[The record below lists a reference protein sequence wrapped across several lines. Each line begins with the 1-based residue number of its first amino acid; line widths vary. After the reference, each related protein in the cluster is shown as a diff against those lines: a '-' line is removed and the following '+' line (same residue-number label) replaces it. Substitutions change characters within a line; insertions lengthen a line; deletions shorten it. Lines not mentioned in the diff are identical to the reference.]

1 MTQDTKKNG
10 YSAVDSHE
18 EKAIALSRRYVLKA
32 AFAGVMAGLTVPLLP
47 RLSAFA
53 SEASGSKVLIVYFSR
68 TGNTRE
74 VARHIHKRTGGDMLE
89 LKTAHSYPDAYRATT
104 EQAKREQEENF
115 RPTLTAD
122 VESVQPYD
130 VIFIGYL
137 NWWGTMPMALFTF
150 LEKHDFAG
158 KTLVPF
164 CTHEGSALGRGPR
177 DIAGL
182 CPDAKIVDGLAVR
195 GSDASKAQADVDQW
209 LRRIGL
215 NG

>member
-1 MTQDTKKNG
+1 MAQDMKKSG

-32 AFAGVMAGLTVPLLP
+32 AFAGVMAGLAVPLLP

-53 SEASGSKVLIVYFSR
+53 SEASGGKALIVYFSR

-74 VARHIHKRTGGDMLE
+74 VAGQIRKRTGGDMLE
-89 LKTAHSYPDAYRATT
+89 LKTAHSYPEAYRATT
-104 EQAKREQEENF
+104 EQAKREQEEGF
-115 RPTLTAD
+115 RPILTAD
-122 VESVQPYD
+122 VESVRPYD
-130 VIFIGYL
+130 VIFIGYP
-137 NWWGTMPMALFTF
+137 NWWGTMPMAFFTF

-182 CPDAKIVDGLAVR
+182 CPDARIMDGLAVR
-195 GSDASKAQADVDQW
+195 GSDASEAQADVDQW

>member
-1 MTQDTKKNG
+1 MPDFPTEN
-10 YSAVDSHE
+10 SSF
-18 EKAIALSRRYVLKA
+18 LSRRSLLKA
-32 AFAGVMAGLTVPLLP
+32 TFTGLVSAVAVHVLP
-47 RLSAFA
+47 CTSVYAA
-53 SEASGSKVLIVYFSR
+53 ESPSNNILIVFFSR

-74 VARHIHKRTGGDMLE
+74 IASQIHKSIGGDMLE
-89 LKTAHSYPDAYRATT
+89 LKTAHSYPESYRATT
-104 EQAKREQEENF
+104 EQAKKEQEENF
-115 RPTLTAD
+115 RPVLTAD

-130 VIFIGYL
+130 VIFIGYP

-177 DIAGL
+177 DIAAL
-182 CPDAKIVDGLAVR
+182 CPGSRVLEGLAVR
-195 GSDASKAQADVDQW
+195 GSDASDAHEDVESW

-215 NG
+215 NR

>member
-1 MTQDTKKNG
+1 MTYDKKNG
-10 YSAVDSHE
+10 DSE
-18 EKAIALSRRYVLKA
+18 MGSQTQNAIALSRRRVLKA
-32 AFAGVMAGLTVPLLP
+32 AFAGIAAGLAVPVLP
-47 RLSAFA
+47 RLSAYA
-53 SEASGSKVLIVYFSR
+53 AEASGNKVLIVYFSR

-74 VARHIHKRTGGDMLE
+74 VAGQIHKRIGGDMLE
-89 LKTAHSYPDAYRATT
+89 LKTAHSYPAAYRATT
-104 EQAKREQEENF
+104 EQAKREQEEHF

-122 VESVQPYD
+122 VASVGPYD
-130 VIFIGYL
+130 VIFIGYP

-177 DIAGL
+177 DMAGL
-182 CPDAKIVDGLAVR
+182 CPNAKILDGLAIR
-195 GSDASKAQADVDQW
+195 GSHASEAQEDVDQW

-215 NG
+215 SR

>member
-10 YSAVDSHE
+10 NTAMDSHE

-32 AFAGVMAGLTVPLLP
+32 AFAGVMAGLAVPLLP

-53 SEASGSKVLIVYFSR
+53 SEASGGKVLIVYFSR

-74 VARHIHKRTGGDMLE
+74 VAGQIRKRIGGDMLE
-89 LKTAHSYPDAYRATT
+89 LKTAHAYPEAYRATT

-115 RPTLTAD
+115 RPILTAD
-122 VESVQPYD
+122 VENVRPYD
-130 VIFIGYL
+130 VIFIGYP
-137 NWWGTMPMALFTF
+137 NWWGTMPMAFFTF

-182 CPDAKIVDGLAVR
+182 CPDARIMDGLAVR
-195 GSDASKAQADVDQW
+195 GSDASEAQEDVDRW
-209 LRRIGL
+209 LRRIGFSW
-215 NG
+215 